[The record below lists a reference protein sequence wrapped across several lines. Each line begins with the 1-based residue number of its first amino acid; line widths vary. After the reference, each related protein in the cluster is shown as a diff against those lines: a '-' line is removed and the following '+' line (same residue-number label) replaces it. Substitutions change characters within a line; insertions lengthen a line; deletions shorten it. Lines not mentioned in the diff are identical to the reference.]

1 MQERFD
7 YQFGQARSSVA
18 VINAFMR
25 GVYRWMGVGLALTAV
40 VAGLITGYM
49 KALPAYELEMFMGR
63 YGMIFFGLLIAE
75 VVLVFGLAAAIQ
87 KMSAPVAT
95 GVFLAYCGMSGLT
108 LGFILFG
115 YTTASIVSAFVA
127 TTAMF
132 AALSIYGM
140 FTSRDL
146 TSFGPILFMALIGLI
161 VGFIVNIFIASGPLD
176 YLLCVI
182 GVVIFAGLTAYD
194 SQKLRQMGEMTAGED
209 AVVVHRGMIM
219 GALTL
224 YLDFINLFLMLLR
237 LFGNRE

>member
-1 MQERFD
+1 
-7 YQFGQARSSVA
+7 
-18 VINAFMR
+18 
-25 GVYRWMGVGLALTAV
+25 
-40 VAGLITGYM
+40 
-49 KALPAYELEMFMGR
+49 
-63 YGMIFFGLLIAE
+63 
-75 VVLVFGLAAAIQ
+75 VFGLAAAIQ

-115 YTTASIVSAFVA
+115 YTTSSIVSAFVA

-146 TSFGPILFMALIGLI
+146 TSLGPILFMALIGLL

>member
-7 YQFGQARSSVA
+7 YQFGQQASSIA

-40 VAGLITGYM
+40 VAGVVTSYM
-49 KALPAYELEMFMGR
+49 KGLPYYELEQFVAN
-63 YGMIFFGLLIAE
+63 YSFIFFGLLIAE
-75 VVLVFGLAAAIQ
+75 IVLVFGLSAAIQ
-87 KMSAPVAT
+87 KMSASVAT
-95 GVFLAYCGMSGLT
+95 GVFMLYCAMSGLT

-115 YTTASIVSAFVA
+115 YTTGSIVSAFVA

-132 AALSIYGM
+132 GALSIYGM

-146 TSFGPILFMALIGLI
+146 TKLGPILMMALIGLI
-161 VGFIVNIFIASGPLD
+161 VGFIVNIFIASGPFD

-194 SQKLRQMGEMTAGED
+194 SQKLRQMGEMTAGQD
-209 AVVVHRGMIM
+209 AVVVHRGKIM

-224 YLDFINLFLMLLR
+224 YLDFINLFIMLLR
-237 LFGNRE
+237 LFGNRN